1 MKILFIHSDPD
12 KSEFYNDYLS
22 DLLLNGLRENY
33 GEDVIDYPGS
43 WYLYNDE
50 VKNRDIEY
58 DKLWGKGF
66 TLNNSLNDFKSF
78 DRTDISNKIQN
89 KFFDLVIYSS
99 IRRSNLFLD
108 LVIKNK
114 IKHIYIDGEDDKFI
128 DTKYSNKSLYFKRE
142 LNEKVGN
149 ILPINFAIPENKVV
163 DNINQNPKYLL
174 APLIPGKLD
183 TYIYEKEKDYYDMYF
198 NSLFALTYK
207 KAGWD
212 CLRHYEILANG
223 CIPLFL
229 DLKNCPQE
237 TLKTLPKENLLS
249 ILNQNEFILSYYNPF
264 KLFKKKFLTFSKII
278 KGINSLYKNKNVD
291 VFLKKNENINVLRN
305 ELLEYT
311 KSELTTSKLAKY
323 VIEKSNNYFKE

>member
-1 MKILFIHSDPD
+1 MKILYIHANPD
-12 KSEFYNDYLS
+12 EAEFYNDYLS
-22 DLLLNGLRENY
+22 DLLLHGLRENF
-33 GEDVIDYPGS
+33 GKDIIDYPGS
-43 WYLYNDE
+43 WHLYHDE
-50 VKNRDIEY
+50 VQKRQINLS
-58 DKLWGKGF
+58 KLWGKGF
-66 TLNNSLNDFKSF
+66 TLNNSLNEFNSF
-78 DRTDISNKIQN
+78 DRADISNKIQN
-89 KFFDLVIYSS
+89 NFFDLVIYGS
-99 IRRSNLFLD
+99 IRRSDLFLD
-108 LVIKNK
+108 IVIDKN
-114 IKHIYIDGEDDKFI
+114 IKHVYVDGEDDTFI

-149 ILPINFAIPENKVV
+149 ILPISFAIPKSKIVK
-163 DNINQNPKYLL
+163 DINQNPKDLL
-174 APLIPGKLD
+174 APLIPGKLE

-249 ILNQNEFILSYYNPF
+249 ILNQNEFILSYYNPL
-264 KLFKKKFLTFSKII
+264 KLFKKKFLTFSKVI

-291 VFLKKNENINVLRN
+291 IFLKNNENINILRN

-311 KSELTTSKLAKY
+311 KSELTTSKLVKY
-323 VIEKSNNYFKE
+323 VIENTNNYFKK

>member
-1 MKILFIHSDPD
+1 MKILYIHANPD
-12 KSEFYNDYLS
+12 ESEFYNDYLS
-22 DLLLNGLRENY
+22 DLLLHGLRENF
-33 GEDVIDYPGS
+33 GKDIIDYPGS
-43 WYLYNDE
+43 WHLYDDE
-50 VKNRDIEY
+50 IQKRQINQN
-58 DKLWGKGF
+58 KLWGKGF
-66 TLNNSLNDFKSF
+66 TLNNSLNAFNSF

-89 KFFDLVIYSS
+89 NFFDLVIYGS
-99 IRRSNLFLD
+99 IRRSDLFLD
-108 LVIKNK
+108 LVIDKK
-114 IKHIYIDGEDDKFI
+114 IKHLYVDGEDDTFI

-149 ILPINFAIPENKVV
+149 IFPISFAIPKNKIVK
-163 DNINQNPKYLL
+163 NINQNPKDLL
-174 APLIPGKLD
+174 APIIPGKLD
-183 TYIYEKEKDYYDMYF
+183 TYIYKKEKNYYDMYF

-229 DLKNCPQE
+229 GLKNCPQE

-264 KLFKKKFLTFSKII
+264 KLYKKKFLTFSKII

-291 VFLKKNENINVLRN
+291 VFLKNNENINVLRN

-311 KSELTTSKLAKY
+311 KSDLTTSKLAKY
-323 VIEKSNNYFKE
+323 VIENTNNYFK

>member
-1 MKILFIHSDPD
+1 MKILYIHANPD
-12 KSEFYNDYLS
+12 ESEFYNDYLS
-22 DLLLNGLRENY
+22 DLLLHGLRENY
-33 GEDVIDYPGS
+33 GKEIIDYPGS
-43 WYLYNDE
+43 WHLYDDE
-50 VKNRDIEY
+50 VQKRQINQN
-58 DKLWGKGF
+58 KLWGKGF
-66 TLNNSLNDFKSF
+66 TLNNSLNAFNSF

-89 KFFDLVIYSS
+89 NFFDLVIYGS
-99 IRRSNLFLD
+99 IRRSDLFLD
-108 LVIKNK
+108 LVIDKK
-114 IKHIYIDGEDDKFI
+114 IKHLYVDGEDDTFI

-149 ILPINFAIPENKVV
+149 IFPISFAIPKNKIVK
-163 DNINQNPKYLL
+163 NINQNPKDLL
-174 APLIPGKLD
+174 APIIPGKLD
-183 TYIYEKEKDYYDMYF
+183 TYIYKKEKNYYDMYF

-264 KLFKKKFLTFSKII
+264 KLYKKKFLTFSKII

-291 VFLKKNENINVLRN
+291 VFLKNNENINVLRN

-311 KSELTTSKLAKY
+311 KSDLTTSKLAKY
-323 VIEKSNNYFKE
+323 VIENTNNYFK

>member
-1 MKILFIHSDPD
+1 MKILYIHANPD
-12 KSEFYNDYLS
+12 ESEFYNDYLS
-22 DLLLNGLRENY
+22 DLLLHGLRENF
-33 GEDVIDYPGS
+33 GKDIIDYPGS
-43 WYLYNDE
+43 WHLYDDE
-50 VKNRDIEY
+50 VQKKQINQN
-58 DKLWGKGF
+58 KLWGKGF
-66 TLNNSLNDFKSF
+66 TLNNSLNEFNSF
-78 DRTDISNKIQN
+78 DRADISNKIQN
-89 KFFDLVIYSS
+89 NFFDLVIYGS
-99 IRRSNLFLD
+99 IRRSDLFLD
-108 LVIKNK
+108 LVIDKK
-114 IKHIYIDGEDDKFI
+114 IKHLYVDGEDDTFI
-128 DTKYSNKSLYFKRE
+128 DNKYSNKSLYFKRE

-149 ILPINFAIPENKVV
+149 ILPISFAIPKNKIVK
-163 DNINQNPKYLL
+163 NINQNPKNLL
-174 APLIPGKLD
+174 APIIPGKLD
-183 TYIYEKEKDYYDMYF
+183 TYIYEKEKDYYEMYF

-229 DLKNCPQE
+229 DLKNCPLE

-291 VFLKKNENINVLRN
+291 IFLKKNNNINILRN

-323 VIEKSNNYFKE
+323 VIENTNNYFKK

>member
-1 MKILFIHSDPD
+1 MKILYVHANPE
-12 KSEFYNDYLS
+12 KAEFYNDYLS
-22 DLLLNGLRENY
+22 DLLLHGLRENY
-33 GEDVIDYPGS
+33 GKDIIDYPGS

-50 VKNRDIEY
+50 VIKRKINN

-66 TLNNSLNDFKSF
+66 TLNNSLNEFKSF
-78 DRTDISNKIQN
+78 DRTDISSKIRN
-89 KFFDLVIYSS
+89 NFFDLIIYGS
-99 IRRSNLFLD
+99 IRRSNLFYD
-108 LVIKNK
+108 LVIEKK
-114 IKHIYIDGEDDKFI
+114 IKHICIDGEDDTLI
-128 DTKYSNKSLYFKRE
+128 HTKYSNQSLYFKRE
-142 LNEKVGN
+142 LIKRSNN
-149 ILPINFAIPENKVV
+149 ILPISFAIPSKKIV
-163 DNINQNPKYLL
+163 DNINPNPKELL
-174 APLIPGKLD
+174 APLIPGRLK
-183 TYIYEKEKDYYDMYF
+183 TYVYNEEKDYYNMYF

-237 TLKTLPKENLLS
+237 TMKTLPKENLLS

-291 VFLKKNENINVLRN
+291 VFLKNNKNINILRN

-323 VIEKSNNYFKE
+323 VIENTNNYFR

>member
-1 MKILFIHSDPD
+1 MKILYIHANPD
-12 KSEFYNDYLS
+12 ESEFYNDYLS
-22 DLLLNGLRENY
+22 DLLLHGLRENF
-33 GEDVIDYPGS
+33 GKDIIDYPGS
-43 WYLYNDE
+43 WHLYDDE
-50 VKNRDIEY
+50 VQKRQINQN
-58 DKLWGKGF
+58 KLWGKGF
-66 TLNNSLNDFKSF
+66 TLNNSLNAFNSF
-78 DRTDISNKIQN
+78 DRTDISSKIQN
-89 KFFDLVIYSS
+89 NFFDFVIYGS
-99 IRRSNLFLD
+99 IRRSDLFLD
-108 LVIKNK
+108 IVIDKN
-114 IKHIYIDGEDDKFI
+114 IKHVYVDGEDDTFI

-149 ILPINFAIPENKVV
+149 ILPISFAIPKNKIVK
-163 DNINQNPKYLL
+163 NINQNPKDLL
-174 APLIPGKLD
+174 APIIPGKLD

-229 DLKNCPQE
+229 NLKNCPQE

-278 KGINSLYKNKNVD
+278 KGINSLYKNKDVN
-291 VFLKKNENINVLRN
+291 VFLKNNEGINFLRQ

>member
-1 MKILFIHSDPD
+1 MKILYIHANPD
-12 KSEFYNDYLS
+12 EAEFYNDYLS
-22 DLLLNGLRENY
+22 DLLLHGLRENY
-33 GEDVIDYPGS
+33 GKEVIDYPGS
-43 WYLYNDE
+43 WHLYDDE
-50 VKNRDIEY
+50 VQKRQINQN
-58 DKLWGKGF
+58 KLWGKGF
-66 TLNNSLNDFKSF
+66 TLNNSLNAFNSF

-89 KFFDLVIYSS
+89 NFFDLVIYGS
-99 IRRSNLFLD
+99 IRRSDLFLD
-108 LVIKNK
+108 IVIDKN
-114 IKHIYIDGEDDKFI
+114 IKHVYVDGEDDTFI

-149 ILPINFAIPENKVV
+149 ILPVSFAIPKSKVV
-163 DNINQNPKYLL
+163 KNINQNPKHLL

-229 DLKNCPQE
+229 DLENCPLE
-237 TLKTLPKENLLS
+237 TLKTLPKEKLLS

-291 VFLKKNENINVLRN
+291 LFLKKNENINILRN

-323 VIEKSNNYFKE
+323 VIENTNNYFKK

>member
-1 MKILFIHSDPD
+1 MKILFIHSDPN

-22 DLLLNGLRENY
+22 DLLLNGFRENY
-33 GEDVIDYPGS
+33 GKDVIDYPGS

-58 DKLWGKGF
+58 NKLWGKGF

-114 IKHIYIDGEDDKFI
+114 IKHIYIDGEDDTFI

-149 ILPINFAIPENKVV
+149 ILPISFAIPKSKIVE
-163 DNINQNPKYLL
+163 NINQNPKHLL
-174 APLIPGKLD
+174 APLIPGKLG
-183 TYIYEKEKDYYDMYF
+183 TYIYEKERDYYDMYF

-249 ILNQNEFILSYYNPF
+249 ILNQNEFILSYYNPL
-264 KLFKKKFLTFSKII
+264 K
-278 KGINSLYKNKNVD
+278 LYKKN
-291 VFLKKNENINVLRN
+291 F
-305 ELLEYT
+305 
-311 KSELTTSKLAKY
+311 
-323 VIEKSNNYFKE
+323 

>member
-66 TLNNSLNDFKSF
+66 TLNNSLNNFKSF
-78 DRTDISNKIQN
+78 DRADISNKIQN
-89 KFFDLVIYSS
+89 KFYDLVIYSS

-114 IKHIYIDGEDDKFI
+114 IKHIYIDGEDDTFI
-128 DTKYSNKSLYFKRE
+128 NTKYSNKSLYFKRE
-142 LNEKVGN
+142 LNKKVDN
-149 ILPINFAIPENKVV
+149 ILPISFAIPRSKVV
-163 DNINQNPKYLL
+163 ENINQNPKHLL

-229 DLKNCPQE
+229 DLKKCPQE
-237 TLKTLPKENLLS
+237 TLKTLPRENLLS

-291 VFLKKNENINVLRN
+291 VFLKHNENINVLRN

-311 KSELTTSKLAKY
+311 KSDLTTSKLAKY

>member
-33 GEDVIDYPGS
+33 GKDVIDYPGS

-50 VKNRDIEY
+50 VKLREIKY
-58 DKLWGKGF
+58 SKLWGKGF

-89 KFFDLVIYSS
+89 KFFDLVIYGS

-108 LVIKNK
+108 LVIENK
-114 IKHIYIDGEDDKFI
+114 IKHIYIDGEDDTFI

-142 LNEKVGN
+142 LNKKVGN
-149 ILPINFAIPENKVV
+149 ILPISFAIPKSKVV
-163 DNINQNPKYLL
+163 ENINQNPKHLL

-183 TYIYEKEKDYYDMYF
+183 TYIYEKERDYYDMYF

-223 CIPLFL
+223 CLPLFL

-237 TLKTLPKENLLS
+237 TMKTLPKENLLS

-264 KLFKKKFLTFSKII
+264 KIFKKKFLSFSKII

-291 VFLKKNENINVLRN
+291 VFLKNNENINILRN

-323 VIEKSNNYFKE
+323 VIENTNNYFK

>member
-1 MKILFIHSDPD
+1 MKILYIHANPD
-12 KSEFYNDYLS
+12 ESEFYNDYLS
-22 DLLLNGLRENY
+22 DLLLHGLRENF
-33 GEDVIDYPGS
+33 GKDIIDYPGS
-43 WYLYNDE
+43 WHLYDDE
-50 VKNRDIEY
+50 VQKRQINQN
-58 DKLWGKGF
+58 KLWGKGF
-66 TLNNSLNDFKSF
+66 TLNNSLNEFNSF
-78 DRTDISNKIQN
+78 DRTDISSKIKN
-89 KFFDLVIYSS
+89 NFFDLVIYSS
-99 IRRSNLFLD
+99 IRRSDLFLD
-108 LVIKNK
+108 LVIDKK
-114 IKHIYIDGEDDKFI
+114 IKHVYIDGEDDTFI

-142 LNEKVGN
+142 LNEKVCN
-149 ILPINFAIPENKVV
+149 ILPISFAIPKSKIVK
-163 DNINQNPKYLL
+163 NINQNPKDLL

-183 TYIYEKEKDYYDMYF
+183 SYIYEKERDYYDMYF

-237 TLKTLPKENLLS
+237 TMKTLPKENLLS

-264 KLFKKKFLTFSKII
+264 KIFKKKFLTFSKII
-278 KGINSLYKNKNVD
+278 KGINLLYKNKDVN
-291 VFLKKNENINVLRN
+291 VFLKNNEGINFLRQ

>member
-142 LNEKVGN
+142 LNKKVGN

-237 TLKTLPKENLLS
+237 TMKTLPKENLLS

-264 KLFKKKFLTFSKII
+264 KIFKKKFLTFSKII
-278 KGINSLYKNKNVD
+278 KGINSLYKNKDVN
-291 VFLKKNENINVLRN
+291 VFLKNNEGINFLRQ